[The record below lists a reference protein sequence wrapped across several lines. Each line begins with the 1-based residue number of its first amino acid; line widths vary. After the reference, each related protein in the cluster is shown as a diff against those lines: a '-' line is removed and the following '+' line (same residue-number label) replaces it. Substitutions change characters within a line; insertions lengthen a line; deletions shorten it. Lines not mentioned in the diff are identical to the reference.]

1 MNNTTIPSVTVRNLV
16 LKTGDPKIC
25 VSISD
30 RNQEEILD
38 SARELVKR
46 GADLAEWR
54 ADCFK
59 GFVNELLIEDTLSEL
74 REVLKDTPLIFTVR
88 TLDEGGRADIKLF
101 DYIKIYRAA
110 ARTDLVDIFDI
121 EYKIMYQLPAE
132 VINDIKKHGKIIV
145 SKHDFNSTPEY
156 DDLVDELIR
165 LQVIGGDIAK
175 LAVMPSDEDDVKR
188 LIDASKEI
196 MQHHNKIPIITIS
209 MGQLGNESRLK
220 CSETGSCLT
229 FASIGKPSA
238 PGQLPIE
245 EVKQAFN
252 KNKPV

>member
-1 MNNTTIPSVTVRNLV
+1 MKNTTIPSVTVRNLV

-59 GFVNELLIEDTLSEL
+59 GFINELLIEDTLSEL

-121 EYKIMYQLPAE
+121 EYKIMYQLPDE

-156 DDLVDELIR
+156 DDLVDELIDR
-165 LQVIGGDIAK
+165 YGEPPESVIGLVEVSLLRNKA
-175 LAVMPSDEDDVKR
+175 AR
-188 LIDASKEI
+188 LGISEI
-196 MQHHNKIPIITIS
+196 TQRNGSMYFYTEYQHYMS
-209 MGQLGNESRLK
+209 
-220 CSETGSCLT
+220 
-229 FASIGKPSA
+229 
-238 PGQLPIE
+238 
-245 EVKQAFN
+245 
-252 KNKPV
+252 

>member
-1 MNNTTIPSVTVRNLV
+1 MKNTTVPSVTVRNLV

-30 RNQEEILD
+30 RDQEEILD
-38 SARELVKR
+38 SARELVRK
-46 GADLAEWR
+46 GADLADWR

-59 GFVNELLIEDTLSEL
+59 GFINELLIEDTLSEL
-74 REVLKDTPLIFTVR
+74 REVLKDTPLIFTIR
-88 TLDEGGRADIKLF
+88 TLAEGGRADIKPF
-101 DYIKIYRAA
+101 DYIKIYSSAA
-110 ARTDLVDIFDI
+110 KTGLVDIFDI
-121 EYKIMYQLPAE
+121 EYKIMTQLPVE

-165 LQVIGGDIAK
+165 LQVAGGDIAK
-175 LAVMPSDEDDVKR
+175 LAVMPADEEDVKR

-196 MQHHNKIPIITIS
+196 IRHHNKIPVITIS

-220 CSETGSCLT
+220 CAETGSCLT
-229 FASIGKPSA
+229 FASIGKASA

-245 EVKQAFN
+245 EVKSALL
-252 KNKPV
+252 KTK

>member
-1 MNNTTIPSVTVRNLV
+1 MKNTTVPSVTVRNLV

-30 RNQEEILD
+30 RDQEEILD
-38 SARELVKR
+38 SARELVRK

-59 GFVNELLIEDTLSEL
+59 GFINELLIEDTLSEL
-74 REVLKDTPLIFTVR
+74 REVLKDTPLIFTIR
-88 TLDEGGRADIKLF
+88 TLAEGGRADIKPF
-101 DYIKIYRAA
+101 DYIKIYRSAA
-110 ARTDLVDIFDI
+110 KTGLVDIFDI
-121 EYKIMYQLPAE
+121 EYKIMTQLPVE

-165 LQVIGGDIAK
+165 LQVSGGDIAK
-175 LAVMPSDEDDVKR
+175 LAVMPADEEDVKC

-196 MQHHNKIPIITIS
+196 MRHHNKIPIITIPKR
-209 MGQLGNESRLK
+209 QLGNESRLK

-229 FASIGKPSA
+229 FASIGKASA

-245 EVKQAFN
+245 EVKSALL
-252 KNKPV
+252 KTK